1 MFRQSF
7 VAIINS
13 LHGNYT
19 DQCPLSKGH
28 CSCCKHMAN
37 IRAQGTMS
45 LIPTVATNTANK
57 F

>member
-1 MFRQSF
+1 MFHHSY

-13 LHGNYT
+13 LYGNYV

-37 IRAQGTMS
+37 IGAQGTMS
-45 LIPTVATNTANK
+45 LIPTVVTNTVNK